1 MAPWIENISSK
12 IKTRCLL
19 YAWMLGFYLPPDRKV
34 LEETILPYYAK
45 KFDGGRILFV
55 GVRAYVFHYK
65 RIFQNCEYITID
77 NRPSSRLFG
86 VENHRVGRIE
96 NLGDYFAPEYF
107 DLIVMNGVIGW
118 GLNDE
123 RLINQGLEV
132 CFERLKPGGE
142 LLLGINEELP
152 AVPEISAIKSLDLFD
167 STNFPPL
174 AVHCHK
180 VQTPFDEKSHSYF
193 FFKKPVKR

>member
-1 MAPWIENISSK
+1 MATWIENISSK

-86 VENHRVGRIE
+86 VENHRVGQIE
-96 NLGDYFAPEYF
+96 NLGDFFAPEYF

-123 RLINQGLEV
+123 SLINQGLEV

-142 LLLGINEELP
+142 LLLGVNEELP
-152 AVPEISAIKSLDLFD
+152 AVDRKSTRLNSSHTDISRMPSSA
-167 STNFPPL
+167 
-174 AVHCHK
+174 
-180 VQTPFDEKSHSYF
+180 
-193 FFKKPVKR
+193 